1 MDPTDDS
8 RRPGE
13 DSEAG
18 VEMMRVV
25 TPAAG
30 KVVALCTA
38 TAAPYI
44 ALKTYWAFGGRA
56 GLADGFDLVD
66 EFEKNGAPDA
76 LVWLERHGI
85 DFTAVLALTGVMLA
99 FALVRPRGRRLPRW
113 LLFTPAL
120 AGTLLIPYGL
130 LTAVLALTQ
139 NGSNAAPAITQWV
152 APAGVGAFLG
162 IGTALGVGAWS
173 RLNQAVSEH
182 MPR

>member
-1 MDPTDDS
+1 MT
-8 RRPGE
+8 RG
-13 DSEAG
+13 
-18 VEMMRVV
+18 V
-25 TPAAG
+25 TPAAAR
-30 KVVALCTA
+30 KVVALGSA
-38 TAAPYI
+38 AVAPYI

-56 GLADGFDLVD
+56 GLADGFDMVG

-99 FALVRPRGRRLPRW
+99 FALVRPWGQRLPRS
-113 LLFTPAL
+113 LLLTPAW

-130 LTAVLALTQ
+130 LTAVLALTR
-139 NGSNAAPAITQWV
+139 NSNHATPSVTQLV
-152 APAGVGAFLG
+152 VPAGVGAFLG

-173 RLNQAVSEH
+173 QLNQHAVTER